1 MSHLCASVVLA
12 CIWVVVG
19 CGRGPAPGQGV
30 PSPSSSG
37 STQSSAAAGTSVQR
51 KLPRMAYSLIELIA
65 NPRQY
70 QGTDVAVIGYLVMD
84 KVHEDED
91 DGTLYLER
99 ESARMNITTNAIS
112 VRFGACRERLSLS
125 DEKLLAPD
133 PELLPSL
140 PGYVV
145 LHGIFE
151 PVPDGVPFGRGRIC
165 AVSSVIGRD
174 DPEQGSGAKS
184 WWNTVARPTRTVPSA
199 APKAAHKNE

>member
-1 MSHLCASVVLA
+1 M
-12 CIWVVVG
+12 
-19 CGRGPAPGQGV
+19 
-30 PSPSSSG
+30 
-37 STQSSAAAGTSVQR
+37 QR

-84 KVHEDED
+84 KVHDHED
-91 DGTLYLER
+91 DGTLYIER

-112 VRFGACRERLSLS
+112 VRFGACRELMSLS

-145 LHGIFE
+145 LHGMFE

-165 AVSSVIGRD
+165 AVTSLIGRD
-174 DPEQGSGAKS
+174 DPEQGSGAMS
-184 WWNTVARPTRTVPSA
+184 WRNTVARPMSSMPARREKPPGTAGRGNQ
-199 APKAAHKNE
+199 K